1 MTKVLPNVMNSGK
14 VQSRTKNVGL
24 RSDCGLK
31 QMLGNVVGMPAP
43 VVRVL
48 LLTFGLEANK
58 ILLHLSII
66 SSFSRAI

>member
-31 QMLGNVVGMPAP
+31 LVLGNIVGMPAP
-43 VVRVL
+43 VLRVL
-48 LLTFGLEANK
+48 LTVGLEAVK
-58 ILLHLSII
+58 MLLRFSIT
-66 SSFSRAI
+66 SSCN